1 MAYAQTSTAGEAKYV
16 TATGLPDYYEIL
28 GVDDDASQADI
39 KTAYRSLAMTCHPDI
54 AGEQGHNICILL
66 K

>member
-1 MAYAQTSTAGEAKYV
+1 V